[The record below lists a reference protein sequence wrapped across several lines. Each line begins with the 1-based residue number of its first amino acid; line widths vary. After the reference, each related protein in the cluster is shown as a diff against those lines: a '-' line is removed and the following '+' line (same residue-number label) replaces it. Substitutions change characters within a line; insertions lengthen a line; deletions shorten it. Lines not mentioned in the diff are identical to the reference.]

1 MKAESGEVLD
11 EKEHDSAELGFMFE
25 AGDEDDD
32 DEDEVSRADFLKTW
46 KTSIQHPIL
55 NNIEWNRGKAGIHK
69 LYTNFLPS
77 MLG

>member
-1 MKAESGEVLD
+1 LKAESGEVLD

-32 DEDEVSRADFLKTW
+32 DEDEVNRAEFVKAI

-55 NNIEWNRGKAGIHK
+55 NNIE
-69 LYTNFLPS
+69 
-77 MLG
+77 